1 MPREGGE
8 TRQRIIDTAYEV
20 FYKGGFARAGV
31 DAIAEAAKVT
41 KRTLYYH
48 FDSKDALL
56 AAVLDAQHE
65 LVLARIHRW
74 AKRASGDPAK
84 IVQILF
90 DEFKKWAR
98 KPGWQGSGF
107 TRATME
113 LADLPGH
120 PARVAASRHKAAVEG
135 WLAGQFAGGGIRGWR
150 ELARQVMLLIE
161 GCHSLVLIHGDRG
174 YIDTASASARLLV
187 SRSRVGCSSVS
198 SAHSTEH
205 KRELTNELNMR
216 SVSDKSPYH

>member
-1 MPREGGE
+1 MPRHGEE
-8 TRQRIIDTAYEV
+8 TRRKIIDTAYEV

-31 DAIAEAAKVT
+31 DAIAEAAGIT

-65 LVLARIHRW
+65 LVLSRIQRW
-74 AKRASGDPAK
+74 AKRAHGDPAK
-84 IVQILF
+84 AVEILF
-90 DEFKKWAR
+90 AEFKAWAKR
-98 KPGWQGSGF
+98 PGWQGSGF

-120 PARVAASRHKAAVEG
+120 PARAAASRHKAAVED
-135 WLAGQFAGGGIRGWR
+135 WLAGQFADGGIRASR

-161 GCHSLVLIHGDRG
+161 GCHSLVLIHGDVS
-174 YIDTASASARLLV
+174 YVDTASATARLLV
-187 SRSRVGCSSVS
+187 RRRRVACSSIP
-198 SAHSTEH
+198 SAHRAPT
-205 KRELTNELNMR
+205 
-216 SVSDKSPYH
+216 

>member
-8 TRQRIIDTAYEV
+8 TRRRIIDTAYEV

-65 LVLARIHRW
+65 LVLARINRW

-84 IVQILF
+84 IVHILF
-90 DEFKKWAR
+90 DEFKTWAS

-120 PARVAASRHKAAVEG
+120 PARAAAHRHKAAVEN
-135 WLAGQFAGGGIRGWR
+135 WLAGQFAAGRTQGSR

-161 GCHSLVLIHGDRG
+161 GCHSLVLIHGDPS
-174 YIDTASASARLLV
+174 YIDTASATARLLV
-187 SRSRVGCSSVS
+187 RAGTLSISAATPPPGCAPRPRRRHPSSP
-198 SAHSTEH
+198 
-205 KRELTNELNMR
+205 RG
-216 SVSDKSPYH
+216 

>member
-8 TRQRIIDTAYEV
+8 TRRRIIDTAYEV

-31 DAIAEAAKVT
+31 DAIAEAARVT

-74 AKRASGDPAK
+74 AKHASGDPAK
-84 IVQILF
+84 MVEILF
-90 DEFKKWAR
+90 DEFKKWSR

-107 TRATME
+107 TRTAME

-120 PARVAASRHKAAVEG
+120 PARVAARRHKAAVEG
-135 WLAGQFAGGGIRGWR
+135 WLAGQFADGGIRGSR

-161 GCHSLVLIHGDRG
+161 GCHSLVLIHGDIS
-174 YIDTASASARLLV
+174 YVDTASTTARLLV
-187 SRSRVGCSSVS
+187 RRRRVACSSIGKW
-198 SAHSTEH
+198 E
-205 KRELTNELNMR
+205 
-216 SVSDKSPYH
+216 

>member
-1 MPREGGE
+1 MPRKGGQ
-8 TRQRIIDTAYEV
+8 TRRRIIDAAYEV

-74 AKRASGDPAK
+74 AERASGDPAK
-84 IVQILF
+84 MVRILF
-90 DEFKKWAR
+90 DEFKKWAK
-98 KPGWQGSGF
+98 KPGWRGSGF

-120 PARVAASRHKAAVEG
+120 PARAAASRHKAAVEG
-135 WLAGQFAGGGIRGWR
+135 WLAGQFAAGGTRGSR
-150 ELARQVMLLIE
+150 ELARKVMLSVE
-161 GCHSLVLIHGDRG
+161 GCHSLVLIHGDSS
-174 YIDTASASARLLV
+174 YVDTASATARLLV
-187 SRSRVGCSSVS
+187 RRSRMGCSSMP
-198 SAHSTEH
+198 SAHRVKH
-205 KRELTNELNMR
+205 KRGAGSRE
-216 SVSDKSPYH
+216 